1 MLCPPAPGIKQ
12 KRGFQHRLGVR
23 VLQGRRQLEESEVL
37 VRNKL
42 QSELKTAEGQKNRV
56 WLWEWVAEEKAER
69 SPKLKRF
76 RKPEAVGRLMTEE
89 LGEERWESFKT

>member
-1 MLCPPAPGIKQ
+1 M
-12 KRGFQHRLGVR
+12 
-23 VLQGRRQLEESEVL
+23 
-37 VRNKL
+37 
-42 QSELKTAEGQKNRV
+42 

-89 LGEERWESFKT
+89 LGEERWESFKTSMNGRETRRSAGVRAKERKG